1 MERRSARAAA
11 RAGNGDA
18 THSRSKSKP
27 SRSSKV
33 KGGVAGWISAAR
45 PKTLTAATVPF
56 LVGSALATSGGGEAR
71 WMEATCA
78 LVGYFL
84 IQIGTN
90 LVNDA
95 CDFVRGA
102 DTEVSDAPSNP
113 ASPNLEPSSRVFP
126 TTASSQSSE
135 ISHRPDRFPI
145 LSSPEPTQDRAGPT
159 RVTQSGVFSPR
170 AVHIAGV
177 TCFAL
182 AACAMYPAVALRGAP
197 MARLVVAAC
206 GAGYAYTGGPL
217 PLGYHGLGDVTVIAF
232 FGFVATYGMARVHH
246 DGTSVDGSG
255 GSCGWE
261 RNGPLVVA
269 SAQVGSLAASLL
281 AVNNLRDA
289 RTDAGC
295 GKNTLCVLLGEGFG
309 RWEITFLVFAPFL
322 LQPYWAWEGAR
333 RLGVSMFPSVAS
345 ALPAATAPLA
355 AWVAR
360 ETWRL
365 EVGDAGFNGTLSAAA
380 ALHLLFGSALA
391 LGLALDGVAW
401 RD

>member
-1 MERRSARAAA
+1 M
-11 RAGNGDA
+11 
-18 THSRSKSKP
+18 
-27 SRSSKV
+27 
-33 KGGVAGWISAAR
+33 
-45 PKTLTAATVPF
+45 
-56 LVGSALATSGGGEAR
+56 
-71 WMEATCA
+71 
-78 LVGYFL
+78 
-84 IQIGTN
+84 
-90 LVNDA
+90 
-95 CDFVRGA
+95 
-102 DTEVSDAPSNP
+102 
-113 ASPNLEPSSRVFP
+113 
-126 TTASSQSSE
+126 
-135 ISHRPDRFPI
+135 
-145 LSSPEPTQDRAGPT
+145 
-159 RVTQSGVFSPR
+159 TQSGVFSPR

-182 AACAMYPAVALRGAP
+182 AAFAMCPAVALRGAP

-246 DGTSVDGSG
+246 DGTSSADGSG
-255 GSCGWE
+255 GSTWE
-261 RNGPLVVA
+261 RNGPLIVA

-289 RTDAGC
+289 RTDARC

-309 RWEITFLVFAPFL
+309 RWEITFLVFAPFA

-333 RLGVSMFPSVAS
+333 RLGVTMFPSVAS

>member
-1 MERRSARAAA
+1 
-11 RAGNGDA
+11 
-18 THSRSKSKP
+18 
-27 SRSSKV
+27 
-33 KGGVAGWISAAR
+33 
-45 PKTLTAATVPF
+45 
-56 LVGSALATSGGGEAR
+56 
-71 WMEATCA
+71 
-78 LVGYFL
+78 
-84 IQIGTN
+84 
-90 LVNDA
+90 
-95 CDFVRGA
+95 
-102 DTEVSDAPSNP
+102 
-113 ASPNLEPSSRVFP
+113 
-126 TTASSQSSE
+126 
-135 ISHRPDRFPI
+135 
-145 LSSPEPTQDRAGPT
+145 
-159 RVTQSGVFSPR
+159 
-170 AVHIAGV
+170 
-177 TCFAL
+177 
-182 AACAMYPAVALRGAP
+182 MYPAVALRGAP

-246 DGTSVDGSG
+246 DGMTVDGSG
-255 GSCGWE
+255 GSRGWE

-365 EVGDAGFNGTLSAAA
+365 KVGDAGFNGTLSAAA
-380 ALHLLFGSALA
+380 VLHLLFGSALA

>member
-1 MERRSARAAA
+1 
-11 RAGNGDA
+11 
-18 THSRSKSKP
+18 
-27 SRSSKV
+27 
-33 KGGVAGWISAAR
+33 
-45 PKTLTAATVPF
+45 
-56 LVGSALATSGGGEAR
+56 
-71 WMEATCA
+71 MEATCA

-113 ASPNLEPSSRVFP
+113 ASPNLEPSSHVFP
-126 TTASSQSSE
+126 N
-135 ISHRPDRFPI
+135 HRNLQPPRLIPPPLLLLYSPD
-145 LSSPEPTQDRAGPT
+145 PTQDRAGPR

-246 DGTSVDGSG
+246 DGTSADGSG
-255 GSCGWE
+255 SRRG
-261 RNGPLVVA
+261 A
-269 SAQVGSLAASLL
+269 KLAAH
-281 AVNNLRDA
+281 R
-289 RTDAGC
+289 RIRAGRKP
-295 GKNTLCVLLGEGFG
+295 G
-309 RWEITFLVFAPFL
+309 
-322 LQPYWAWEGAR
+322 
-333 RLGVSMFPSVAS
+333 
-345 ALPAATAPLA
+345 
-355 AWVAR
+355 
-360 ETWRL
+360 
-365 EVGDAGFNGTLSAAA
+365 
-380 ALHLLFGSALA
+380 
-391 LGLALDGVAW
+391 GVAA
-401 RD
+401 RGE

>member
-1 MERRSARAAA
+1 M
-11 RAGNGDA
+11 
-18 THSRSKSKP
+18 
-27 SRSSKV
+27 
-33 KGGVAGWISAAR
+33 
-45 PKTLTAATVPF
+45 
-56 LVGSALATSGGGEAR
+56 
-71 WMEATCA
+71 
-78 LVGYFL
+78 
-84 IQIGTN
+84 
-90 LVNDA
+90 
-95 CDFVRGA
+95 
-102 DTEVSDAPSNP
+102 
-113 ASPNLEPSSRVFP
+113 
-126 TTASSQSSE
+126 
-135 ISHRPDRFPI
+135 
-145 LSSPEPTQDRAGPT
+145 
-159 RVTQSGVFSPR
+159 TQSGVFSPR

-246 DGTSVDGSG
+246 DGTSVDGGSG
-255 GSCGWE
+255 GSRGWE

>member
-1 MERRSARAAA
+1 MERRSARAAS
-11 RAGNGDA
+11 RAGNGDT
-18 THSRSKSKP
+18 THSRSKPKP

-33 KGGVAGWISAAR
+33 KGGVAGWVSAAR

-56 LVGSALATSGGGEAR
+56 LVGSALATTGGGEAR

-113 ASPNLEPSSRVFP
+113 ASPNLEPSSHVFP
-126 TTASSQSSE
+126 N
-135 ISHRPDRFPI
+135 HRNLQPPRLIPPPLLLLYSPD
-145 LSSPEPTQDRAGPT
+145 PTQDRAGPR

-182 AACAMYPAVALRGAP
+182 AALAMCPAVALRGAP

-206 GAGYAYTGGPL
+206 CAGYAYTGGPL

-246 DGTSVDGSG
+246 DGTSADGSG
-255 GSCGWE
+255 GSSWE
-261 RNGPLVVA
+261 RNWPLIVA

-289 RTDAGC
+289 RTDARC

-322 LQPYWAWEGAR
+322 LLPYWAWEGAR

-360 ETWRL
+360 EAWRL
-365 EVGDAGFNGTLSAAA
+365 RVGDAGFNGTLSAAA

-391 LGLALDGVAW
+391 LGLALDGVTW